1 MTLPRMSRRHARP
14 VDHPAAVLS
23 RPRSRMHRDPDT
35 RSGPEFRDVVAVGS
49 ALLLLLFIIKS
60 YGVAHYSLTTTTAL
74 LVATPSQVALGTVTI
89 YAYYV
94 LPAVALGTAWFAVM
108 FRDRIR
114 PAFWPLI
121 AIVVILTALASPLT
135 YLVRGVAVLLAAVWL
150 EMVMRRYRRVWADL
164 PGELGRRR
172 RRILTGLRGLSIVY
186 LGAGAMAGLFLF
198 SLDVPWVSAQAFQV
212 TDPAVV
218 STQNKQV
225 RADELTI
232 ETANRFVGYPI
243 DENEE
248 WVTVLHADTRYIMRI
263 PQSQVQFRLTCH
275 NEADQLHGDRPL
287 FEALQGNPYVSH
299 NIDCRK
305 VLNDLEQRPLGKP
318 FPLQ

>member
-135 YLVRGVAVLLAAVWL
+135 YLVRGVAVLLAG
-150 EMVMRRYRRVWADL
+150 VWADL